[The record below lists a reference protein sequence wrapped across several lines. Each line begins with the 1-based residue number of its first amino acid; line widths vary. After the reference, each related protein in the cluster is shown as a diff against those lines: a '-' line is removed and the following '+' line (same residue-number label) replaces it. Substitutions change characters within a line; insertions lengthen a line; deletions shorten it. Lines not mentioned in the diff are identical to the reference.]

1 MKSRLVCCMAL
12 LFAVSALNGNADVD
26 DSQIRHILERATRY
40 IDNPHASRSEIHDAI
55 RQAGVDTKRIVSLMK
70 QIVEEEADDNAKAIY
85 LSEIAK
91 RGTTNDLVFLYGFIS
106 NTNICREAVDAVFRI
121 DGVTTNS
128 VARICARLPRGNP
141 QSLDIIGSWM
151 LLAREVQQQTSDASV
166 KSMAISNLIEYA
178 SLQNHSP
185 ERIDRSIRRLD
196 STYERSKRRLGVLRA
211 VQNLGVNE
219 WQTNFVAT
227 AIRELEAYPEADL
240 PE

>member
-1 MKSRLVCCMAL
+1 MRLLLIIALMLTIVSGAHAEVDDGQLRLVL
-12 LFAVSALNGNADVD
+12 D
-26 DSQIRHILERATRY
+26 RAGRY
-40 IDNPHASRSEIHDAI
+40 IDDPEGPSCEIFYAI
-55 RQAGVDTKRIVSLMK
+55 RQAGGDTNRVVSLMK
-70 QIVEEEADDNAKAIY
+70 QIIAEGADDSTTRFY

-91 RGTTNDLVFLYGFIS
+91 YGTTNDVSFLYDYVS
-106 NTNICREAVDAVFRI
+106 DTNVCRSAADAVLRI
-121 DGVTTNS
+121 EGVSSHS
-128 VARICARLPRGNP
+128 VSRICALLPRGNP

-151 LLAREVQQQTSDASV
+151 LLAREVQRQTSDAGV

-196 STYERSKRRLGVLRA
+196 PSYEMSKRRLGVLRA

-227 AIRELEAYPEADL
+227 AIRELEAYPEANL

>member
-1 MKSRLVCCMAL
+1 MKKITIAYVVCLVAI
-12 LFAVSALNGNADVD
+12 SALWADVSE
-26 DSQIRHILERATRY
+26 SQLREIFDRAGRY
-40 IDNPHASRSEIHDAI
+40 IDDPEGPSGEICYAI
-55 RQAGVDTKRIVSLMK
+55 RQAGGDTNRVVSLMK
-70 QIVEEEADDNAKAIY
+70 QIIAEGADDSTTRFY

-91 RGTTNDLVFLYGFIS
+91 YGTTNDVSFLYDYVS
-106 NTNICREAVDAVFRI
+106 DTNVCRSAADAVLEI
-121 DGVTTNS
+121 EGVSSHS
-128 VARICARLPRGNP
+128 VSRICALLPRGNP

-151 LLAREVQQQTSDASV
+151 LLAREVQQQTSDAGV

-178 SLQNHSP
+178 SFQNHSP

-196 STYERSKRRLGVLRA
+196 PTYERSKRRLGVLRA

-227 AIRELEAYPEADL
+227 AIRELEAYPEANL

>member
-1 MKSRLVCCMAL
+1 MIKIILMLMTSAVVL
-12 LFAVSALNGNADVD
+12 LSALASSSDKELRYTLWR
-26 DSQIRHILERATRY
+26 STQY
-40 IDNPHASRSEIHDAI
+40 IDNPHGSRSAVRYAI
-55 RQAGVDTKRIVSLMK
+55 EQSCGDTNRVVSLMK
-70 QIVEEEADDNAKAIY
+70 QLIAESADDSTTRFY

-91 RGTTNDLVFLYGFIS
+91 YGTTNDVSFLYDYVS
-106 NTNICREAVDAVFRI
+106 DTNVCRSAADAVLRI
-121 DGVTTNS
+121 EGVSSHS
-128 VARICARLPRGNP
+128 VSRICALLPRGNP

-151 LLAREVQQQTSDASV
+151 LLAREVQQQTSDAGV

-178 SLQNHSP
+178 SFQNHSP

-196 STYERSKRRLGVLRA
+196 PTYERSKRRLGVLRA

-227 AIRELEAYPEADL
+227 AIREIEAYPEADL